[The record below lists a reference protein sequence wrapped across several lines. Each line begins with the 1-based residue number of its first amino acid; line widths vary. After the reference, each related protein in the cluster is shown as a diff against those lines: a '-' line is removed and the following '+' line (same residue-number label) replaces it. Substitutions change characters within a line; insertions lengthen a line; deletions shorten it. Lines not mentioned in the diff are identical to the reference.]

1 MRTLQV
7 IFKSFSKL
15 TSFIV
20 CCFLLIFSKPTIADA
35 ADINV
40 NSIAALQSAITSA
53 KSGDVIILANNTYLN
68 STINISTSNITVRA
82 ATPGGVFLNGTNAIT
97 ISGNNVQFSGFQF
110 TSGSIPGVVIS
121 VTGNYNL
128 LSQLNFKGYSAQKYI
143 NIQGQYD
150 EVSYCNFENKPTGA
164 PIGNLIHIAP
174 NGSVPNYAKIRY
186 CSFKNMPGAGGD
198 TGNECIRI
206 ANGAQSTFLCRT
218 IVEFCYFEN
227 TGNGDSEAISVK
239 SRENTLRYNTF
250 RNNQNAMMVFRNGND
265 NVAYG
270 NFFINAG
277 GIRVKEANNIYCYN
291 NYFENAGVGGT
302 MNAVS
307 YVYVSPNLKNIN
319 FLHNT
324 FVECGLIDLASG
336 ATNNTWANNIF
347 KKSSGNIF
355 SGSSSGIS
363 WTGNLYQGTLG
374 VSFPSG
380 MTNTDPKLALNSENY
395 YGLSPLSPI
404 NNSSSSYP
412 AVLDIPNID
421 DDPSLSLDISGQSR
435 PLTKTEKDAGCDEFT
450 TGSTTN
456 HPLVLSEVGPSYLGG
471 PGGIIKQDQVI
482 TFTTISSK
490 VYGNPDFNPGA
501 TASSGLPVSYASSNT
516 AVATIVN
523 GNVRIIGAGTS
534 TITASQSGDANF
546 NPAPAVSQILTVA
559 KANQSIIFNS
569 LLTKSV
575 GDPDFNPGAS
585 ASSGLTVSYASSN
598 TAVAT
603 IVGGNIRIV
612 GAGNTSI
619 TASQPGNTNYNAAT
633 YVAQAL
639 TVSAPNKF
647 NYVPSSTTIL
657 SGTLRSGSFGNLS
670 SNDASYLTL
679 NSTTSGTRK
688 TDWYGSTFIS
698 QTPSSVTKLTVNYD
712 GKNSASKTQVLYLYN
727 WVAAAWTQI
736 DSRTVSTAD
745 VLITSIQNSP
755 TIYISALGEI
765 RLRIYS
771 AGGTKNYTASGDW
784 IQFTVETNIAPSNT
798 VSPYSVWQEK
808 KQPEF
813 TVYPN
818 PASKNLFVEYSLSK
832 DEKVDLCL
840 LNINGQKQRSLISS
854 QLQKSGDHKDIFDI
868 SDLAEGVYI
877 IRFSA
882 GNIQA
887 NAKIVVVK

>member
-1 MRTLQV
+1 
-7 IFKSFSKL
+7 
-15 TSFIV
+15 
-20 CCFLLIFSKPTIADA
+20 
-35 ADINV
+35 
-40 NSIAALQSAITSA
+40 
-53 KSGDVIILANNTYLN
+53 
-68 STINISTSNITVRA
+68 
-82 ATPGGVFLNGTNAIT
+82 
-97 ISGNNVQFSGFQF
+97 
-110 TSGSIPGVVIS
+110 
-121 VTGNYNL
+121 
-128 LSQLNFKGYSAQKYI
+128 
-143 NIQGQYD
+143 
-150 EVSYCNFENKPTGA
+150 
-164 PIGNLIHIAP
+164 
-174 NGSVPNYAKIRY
+174 
-186 CSFKNMPGAGGD
+186 
-198 TGNECIRI
+198 
-206 ANGAQSTFLCRT
+206 
-218 IVEFCYFEN
+218 VEFCYFEN

-277 GIRVKEANNIYCYN
+277 GIRVKEANNIFCYN
-291 NYFENAGVGGT
+291 NYFQNAGVGGT
-302 MNAVS
+302 MNAVT
-307 YVYVSPNLKNIN
+307 YDFITGNLKNIN

-324 FVECGLIDLASG
+324 FVECGLISLSSG

-523 GNVRIIGAGTS
+523 GNIHITGIGTS
-534 TITASQSGDANF
+534 TITASQSGNVYY
-546 NPAPAVSQILTVA
+546 NPAIDVSQTLTVA
-559 KANQSIIFNS
+559 
-569 LLTKSV
+569 
-575 GDPDFNPGAS
+575 
-585 ASSGLTVSYASSN
+585 
-598 TAVAT
+598 
-603 IVGGNIRIV
+603 
-612 GAGNTSI
+612 
-619 TASQPGNTNYNAAT
+619 
-633 YVAQAL
+633 
-639 TVSAPNKF
+639 APNKF
-647 NYVPSSTTIL
+647 NYVSSSNTIL

-727 WVAAAWTQI
+727 WGTAAWTQI
-736 DSRTVSTAD
+736 DSRAVSTAD

-755 TIYISALGEI
+755 SIFISDLGEI

-771 AGGTKNYTASGDW
+771 AGGTKNYTSSGDW
-784 IQFTVETNIAPSNT
+784 IQFTVETNSAPGNT

-813 TVYPN
+813 VVYPN
-818 PASKNLFVEYSLSK
+818 PVSKNFSVQYRLSK
-832 DEKVDLCL
+832 QENVELSIL
-840 LNINGQKQRSLISS
+840 SMSGQKQRILIYN
-854 QLQKSGDHKDIFDI
+854 QLQKSGDHKRTFDI

-877 IRFSA
+877 IKLTL
-882 GNIQA
+882 GNIQT
-887 NAKIVVVK
+887 NARIVVVK